1 MSERKVVGKKVV
13 IILGI
18 ICIILAVGL
27 IGAIINYTSIL
38 KEKDGVIAS
47 LNSQVMSKDAQI
59 VDLQSQIDDLNAT
72 YNWLK
77 QHSFTYYVTQDYVNI
92 SNVCIY
98 KELSLWYYV
107 NGTVTNT
114 GNKPIKTVYIY
125 AILVNPDGSKDFSPY
140 RYATVSDIWM
150 GETATF
156 AIDISEYK
164 EDQTVEFFVII
175 CY

>member
-1 MSERKVVGKKVV
+1 
-13 IILGI
+13 
-18 ICIILAVGL
+18 
-27 IGAIINYTSIL
+27 
-38 KEKDGVIAS
+38 
-47 LNSQVMSKDAQI
+47 MSKDAQI

-98 KELSLWYYV
+98 K
-107 NGTVTNT
+107 
-114 GNKPIKTVYIY
+114 
-125 AILVNPDGSKDFSPY
+125 DFSPY